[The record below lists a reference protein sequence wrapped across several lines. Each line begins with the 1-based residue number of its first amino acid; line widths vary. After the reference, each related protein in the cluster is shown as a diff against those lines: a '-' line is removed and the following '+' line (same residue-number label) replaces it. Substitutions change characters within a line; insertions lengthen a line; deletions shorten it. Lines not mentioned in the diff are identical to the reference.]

1 MVDRKLIRD
10 WQKVLTARVVLLKE
24 KAKSMKI
31 IAEAVKIQ
39 NKYKIHGASF
49 IAHTA
54 KNQYNNNS
62 NIKRS
67 VFHSRLA
74 NF

>member
-1 MVDRKLIRD
+1 
-10 WQKVLTARVVLLKE
+10 
-24 KAKSMKI
+24 MKI
-31 IAEAVKIQ
+31 IAEAIKIQ

-67 VFHSRLA
+67 VFHSRLTIF
-74 NF
+74 NKSW